1 MQYLPVHWSEGMFL
15 RPHHFQ
21 AAERHWT
28 ELAQCSERWDHP
40 YNYGLRQIS
49 YSPEALLNGQF
60 QVQTCLARL
69 PDGTLVALGQ
79 GQGPDRL
86 EIKQPL
92 DQLDRALQP
101 VQVDLKQAFGIA
113 SVITVYLAV
122 PRLKLGTANV
132 AVNKSAGGS
141 GAGGTMGAG
150 GATDGSSPDGPNG
163 AAYRYTEVRSEL
175 QDESRG
181 GNDQE
186 IGLRSLNS
194 RLLIGGVHD
203 ASGYELLKIALIER
217 AGANQATPR
226 VSDDYIPPLL
236 AIDAWPPLADLVR
249 SIYDLIGNKIQ
260 VLSEQVIDRGITLTS
275 QEPGDLDRLLMLAQL
290 NEAYATLHV
299 LTFATGV
306 HPFTAY
312 VELCR
317 VVGKLSLFGDER
329 RIADIPKYDHD
340 DLARI
345 FKWVR
350 QQIDLLLNRL
360 RERGYKMRYFERAG
374 LGMQVTLD
382 PVWLNPDWQ
391 WFVGASTSDLPE
403 SQCRELLSPGQL
415 DWKFGS
421 KDQVEQI
428 FQRAEEGLRLVD
440 LDRTPTALPN
450 NKGWIYY
457 QVTRQN
463 AAWRDVQL
471 TQTLGMRFRDKLVLN
486 RDDPT
491 DTRTLLVS
499 YRGKPISLQFALF
512 AVPPMS

>member
-21 AAERHWT
+21 AAERHWM
-28 ELAQCSERWDHP
+28 ELAQCSERWDHA
-40 YNYGLRQIS
+40 YNYGLRQIT

-60 QVQTCLARL
+60 QVQTCMARL

-92 DQLDRALQP
+92 DQMDRALQG
-101 VQVDLKQAFGIA
+101 VQVDLKQAFGME

-132 AVNKSAGGS
+132 AVNKAPGRAG
-141 GAGGTMGAG
+141 AEEP
-150 GATDGSSPDGPNG
+150 TDG

-186 IGLRSLNS
+186 VGLRSLNS
-194 RLLIGGVHD
+194 RLLVGGVHD
-203 ASGYELLKIALIER
+203 ATGYELLKIALIER

-236 AIDAWPPLADLVR
+236 SIDAWPPLADLVR
-249 SIYDLIGNKIQ
+249 AIYDLIGNKIQ
-260 VLSEQVIDRGITLTS
+260 VLSEQVIDRGINLTS

-306 HPFTAY
+306 HPFAAY

-317 VVGKLSLFGDER
+317 LVGKLSLFGDER

-382 PVWLNPDWQ
+382 PVWSNPDWQ

-428 FQRAEEGLRLVD
+428 FQRAEEGLRLADV
-440 LDRTPTALPN
+440 DRTPAALPN

-486 RDDPT
+486 RDDPS
-491 DTRTLLVS
+491 DSRTLLVS
-499 YRGKPISLQFALF
+499 YRGKRIPLQFALF
-512 AVPPMS
+512 AVPPLA